1 MLRRGP
7 RVCEKLIDIYKMRN
21 TEIIARKGVLLDSI
35 LLVFLFAKLYLPSQ
49 IIDTLSFMEIRSWKS
64 RQLKIGEGFGLNQE
78 SNKLP
83 DARGTT

>member
-21 TEIIARKGVLLDSI
+21 TEIMARKGVLLDSI

-49 IIDTLSFMEIRSWKS
+49 IIDTLSFMEIRS
-64 RQLKIGEGFGLNQE
+64 
-78 SNKLP
+78 
-83 DARGTT
+83 